1 MKSLEII
8 LLFILL
14 SYCFNFDNSEEIDE
28 NYNPISDEDYDDS
41 SLGYNEPSFPSNSKT
56 EETEKPDIFNQTE
69 LNPKII
75 LVAFENYTFENGNV
89 TFYVLFKIISGL
101 ICPRYLQLTLH
112 FISEANLRYLNEEV
126 KTTECERITEVN
138 EDNIR
143 FNCSEKTKFTN
154 ITQLFADKNFSL
166 LNEDGFAIEE
176 LETPLSG
183 YAQKTIQNIQNE
195 TGQKKFYYL
204 INSTKFEDQD
214 NLHFYV
220 KGKSSEDLEN
230 QAITLN
236 IYEENEGKIIYVPC
250 NINDTGNE
258 LHCFPKRT
266 IKANLDNADG
276 TISKNEILI
285 ISMKEKNDII
295 SLGYNKNENDN
306 KNSSKKRLSGG
317 AIAAIVI
324 SSCIMIIVITLAL
337 LHYKRQPKVPIQPKE
352 IDMVS
357 SNSSG
362 NNVSQ

>member
-14 SYCFNFDNSEEIDE
+14 SYCFNFDNSEEIDD

-41 SLGYNEPSFPSNSKT
+41 SQGYYEPSFPSNPKT
-56 EETEKPDIFNQTE
+56 EKTEKPEIFNQTE
-69 LNPKII
+69 LIPKII
-75 LVAFENYTFENGNV
+75 LVAFENYTFENGHVN
-89 TFYVLFKIISGL
+89 FYVLFKKISGL
-101 ICPRYLQLTLH
+101 IFPRYLQLTLH

-138 EDNIR
+138 EDKIR
-143 FNCSEKTKFTN
+143 FNCSEKTNFTH
-154 ITQLFADKNFSL
+154 ITQFSADKNISL
-166 LNEDGFAIEE
+166 LNEERIAIEE

-183 YAQKTIQNIQNE
+183 YAKKTIENIQKE
-195 TGQKKFYYL
+195 TGQKEFYYL
-204 INSTKFEDQD
+204 INSEKLEDQD
-214 NLHFYV
+214 NLYFYV
-220 KGKSSEDLEN
+220 NGEISEKLEN
-230 QAITLN
+230 QPITLN
-236 IYEENEGKIIYVPC
+236 IYEENEGKIIEVPC

-258 LHCFPKRT
+258 LHCFPNRT

-276 TISKNEILI
+276 TISENKTLI

-295 SLGYNKNENDN
+295 SLGFNKNENDN
-306 KNSSKKRLSGG
+306 KNSSQKRLSGG

-324 SSCIMIIVITLAL
+324 SSCIIIIAITLAIL
-337 LHYKRQPKVPIQPKE
+337 LYKRQPKVPIQPKE